1 MKISLIWLFAGVQL
15 QKKWKNIRD
24 CFFREIRRLK
34 NVRSG
39 GAAPKRNTYIYFD
52 QLQFLKVL
60 TECGPTASNIERDI
74 EPKAAEISETQS
86 SQAYRPPQ
94 KKKRT
99 DDAVGMEMVNVL
111 KANIQSREESERH
124 DSDKLFL
131 LSLLDDFK
139 KIPHCSK
146 SGAKIEMINLVQ
158 KYQRPLASCA
168 CHSQHETNSKPQRA
182 AYDKATAHSKSHH

>member
-1 MKISLIWLFAGVQL
+1 MQL

-52 QLQFLKVL
+52 QLQFLKVV
-60 TECGPTASNIERDI
+60 TECGPTACNTERATQ
-74 EPKAAEISETQS
+74 PKAAEISETQS
-86 SQAYRPPQ
+86 PQAYRPPQ

-99 DDAVGMEMVNVL
+99 DDVVGMEMMNVL
-111 KANIQSREESERH
+111 KADINSREESEPH

-139 KIPHCSK
+139 RIPHYSK
-146 SGAKIEMINLVQ
+146 SRAKIEIINLVQ
-158 KYQRPLASCA
+158 KYQPPLASSA
-168 CHSQHETNSKPQRA
+168 FHSQHETYSKPRRA
-182 AYDKATAHSKSHH
+182 AYDNTAAHSKSHH